1 MSGAEKGTRCRVN
14 FASDGVHADV
24 ASGTTI
30 LEACQ
35 AAGVPI
41 DAVCGGTGKCGR
53 CKVRPKGEFSPGD
66 VRSLTDLERETGVVL
81 ACEATVEGDL
91 EVDILPRSRIREHQI
106 LTRTP
111 EAKVSKPTPW
121 LRKVLLDL
129 PKATLYDNTADFE
142 RIQRALGDRGYTMP
156 IETLR
161 NMPHVLRSGDW
172 KVTATLADL
181 EGREEITRL
190 EPGDNCDCLLG
201 LAVDIG
207 TTTVVGHI
215 VDLLTGEVLA
225 TASEYNRQISRGEDV
240 IARMMYSEEK
250 GVKELTDL
258 ARRTVNTV
266 IAKLLEEVSRGRD
279 SPVTS
284 LDLVGASMAGNTI
297 MTHFFVGVDTRF
309 IRLEPYVP
317 VAHHMPPRSG
327 YDLGMDIHPS
337 SEVLLFPS
345 RAGYLGGDVVA
356 DVLASGMHRSDD
368 VSMLIDVGTN
378 GEIVLGCA
386 DWLVSCACSAGPA
399 FEGGEVSCGI
409 RAMHGA
415 IDRIR
420 VNDDLTVSYHV
431 IGDEKPTG
439 ICGSGLIDL
448 IAEMYEHGVIDRK
461 ARIQSLPTDR
471 VRRVDGGLEFV
482 VEWRDR
488 LGEGATADLVVTDP
502 DLQNVL
508 RTKAAIFGAATVLLK
523 KMGERLDG
531 LDSLVIAGGFGNHLD
546 IDRAVSIGMF
556 PDIPREKYRFIGN
569 GALEGARLALLSE
582 DMRKDMVEIF
592 EEMTYIELSVDN
604 DFYNEFTSS
613 LFIPHTDLAK
623 FPSFKERPL
632 PEGAK

>member
-1 MSGAEKGTRCRVN
+1 MSGGEKGTTCAVS
-14 FASDGVHADV
+14 FSPDGVVVDV
-24 ASGTTI
+24 ERGITV
-30 LEACQ
+30 LEACHV
-35 AAGVPI
+35 AGIAI

-53 CKVRPKGEFSPGD
+53 CKIRPKGGFDPGD
-66 VRSLTDLERETGVVL
+66 TSTLTDGERSAGVVL
-81 ACEATVEGDL
+81 ACEATVTGDL
-91 EVDILPRSRIREHQI
+91 EVEVLPRSRIREHQI
-106 LTRTP
+106 LTSTS
-111 EAKVSKPTPW
+111 EAPVERLTPW
-121 LRKVLLDL
+121 LKKTLLEL

-142 RIQRALGDRGYTMP
+142 RVQRALGDRELEMP
-156 IETLR
+156 IVTLR
-161 NMPHVLRSGDW
+161 NMPHVVRNGDW
-172 KVTATLADL
+172 TVTATIADL
-181 EGREEITRL
+181 EGRGEITRL
-190 EPGDNCDCLLG
+190 EPGDRCGCLLG

-207 TTTVVGHI
+207 TTTVVGQLI
-215 VDLLTGEVLA
+215 DLLTGNVLA
-225 TASEYNRQISRGEDV
+225 SASEYNRQISRGEDV

-258 ARRTVNTV
+258 ARGTVNSV
-266 IAKLLEEVSRGRD
+266 IGKLLEEVSRGRGN
-279 SPVTS
+279 PVTAF
-284 LDLVGASMAGNTI
+284 DLVGASIAGNTI

-368 VSMLIDVGTN
+368 ITMLIDVGTN
-378 GEIVLGCA
+378 GEIVLGC
-386 DWLVSCACSAGPA
+386 DEWLVSCACSAGPA
-399 FEGGEVSCGI
+399 FEGGEVSCGM

-415 IDRIR
+415 MDRIR
-420 VNDDLTVSYHV
+420 INDDLTTSYHV
-431 IGDEKPTG
+431 IGDEPPNG

-448 IAEMYEHGVIDRK
+448 VAEMYEHGIIDRK
-461 ARIQSLPTDR
+461 ARIQSLPTRR
-471 VRRVDGGLEFV
+471 VRQGDEGAEYVIEH
-482 VEWRDR
+482 RDR
-488 LGEGATADLVVTDP
+488 LGKGAAGDLVVTDA

-523 KMGERLDG
+523 KMSEDQDD

-582 DMRKDMVEIF
+582 EMRNDMVEIF

-604 DFYNEFTSS
+604 DFYDEFSSS
-613 LFIPHTDLAK
+613 LFIPHTDLEK
-623 FPSFKERPL
+623 FPSFRERKP
-632 PEGAK
+632 PEAAK

>member
-1 MSGAEKGTRCRVN
+1 
-14 FASDGVHADV
+14 V
-24 ASGTTI
+24 A
-30 LEACQ
+30 
-35 AAGVPI
+35 I
-41 DAVCGGTGKCGR
+41 DAVCAGVGKCGR
-53 CKVRPKGEFSPGD
+53 CKVRPKGGFDPGD
-66 VRSLTDLERETGVVL
+66 TAILTEDELASGVVL
-81 ACEATVEGDL
+81 ACQATIAGDL
-91 EVDILPRSRIREHQI
+91 EVEVLPRSRIREHQI

-111 EAKVSKPTPW
+111 ETTVAVLSPW
-121 LRKVLLDL
+121 LKKVLLEL
-129 PKATLYDNTADFE
+129 PKATLSDNIADFE
-142 RIQRALGDRGYTMP
+142 RVQRVLGDRRWAMR
-156 IETLR
+156 IDTLR
-161 NMPHVLRSGDW
+161 NMPHVLRAGDW
-172 KVTATLADL
+172 TVTATLADL
-181 EGREEITRL
+181 EGREDITRL
-190 EPGDNCDCLLG
+190 EPGDRRGCLLG

-207 TTTVVGHI
+207 TTTVVGQL
-215 VDLLTGEVLA
+215 VDLLTGNILV

-240 IARMMYSEEK
+240 IARMMYSEEN

-258 ARRTVNTV
+258 ARKTVNSV
-266 IAKLLEEVSRGRD
+266 IAKLLEDVSRGRER
-279 SPVTS
+279 PVTS
-284 LDLVGASMAGNTI
+284 MDLVGASIAGNTI

-378 GEIVLGCA
+378 GEIVLGCNE
-386 DWLVSCACSAGPA
+386 WLVSCACSAGPA
-399 FEGGEVSCGI
+399 FEGGEVSCGM

-415 IDRIR
+415 IDRMRI
-420 VNDDLTVSYHV
+420 NDDFTTAYHV
-431 IGDEKPTG
+431 IANELPNG

-448 IAEMYEHGVIDRK
+448 VAEMYEHGVIDRK
-461 ARIQSLPTDR
+461 ARIQDIPTNR
-471 VRRVDGGLEFV
+471 VRRNDSGLEFV
-482 VEWRDR
+482 VERRDR
-488 LGEGATADLVVTDP
+488 LGKGATADLVVTDA

-523 KMGERLDG
+523 KMGKRLDD
-531 LDSLVIAGGFGNHLD
+531 LHSLVIAGGFGNHLD

-604 DFYNEFTSS
+604 DFYDEFSSS

-623 FPSFKERPL
+623 FPSFKERLL
-632 PEGAK
+632 PEAAK

>member
-1 MSGAEKGTRCRVN
+1 MSGGEKGTYCRVS
-14 FASDGVHADV
+14 FSSDGVSADV
-24 ASGTTI
+24 PRGTTV
-30 LEACQ
+30 LEACR
-35 AAGVPI
+35 AAGVAI

-53 CKVRPKGEFSPGD
+53 CKVRPEGDFNPGD
-66 VRSLTDLERETGVVL
+66 QSTLTEEERSSGVVL
-81 ACEATVEGDL
+81 ACEATVSGDL
-91 EVDILPRSRIREHQI
+91 EIEVLPRSRIREHQI
-106 LTRTP
+106 LTRTSGFAVP
-111 EAKVSKPTPW
+111 EPTPW
-121 LRKVLLDL
+121 LRKVLLEL

-142 RIQRALGDRGYTMP
+142 RILRVLGDRSLNMP
-156 IETLR
+156 IDTLR
-161 NMPHVLRSGDW
+161 NMPHVLRAGEW
-172 KVTATLADL
+172 RITATLANL

-190 EPGDNCDCLLG
+190 EPGDRCGCLLG
-201 LAVDIG
+201 LAVDVG
-207 TTTVVGHI
+207 TTTIVGQV
-215 VDLLTGEVLA
+215 VDLLSGEVLA

-258 ARRTVNTV
+258 ARRTVNSV
-266 IAKLLEEVSRGRD
+266 IAKLLEEVSIGREH
-279 SPVTS
+279 PVTS
-284 LDLVGASMAGNTI
+284 LDLVGASIAGNTI

-317 VAHHMPPRSG
+317 VAHRMPPRSG

-378 GEIVLGCA
+378 GEIVLGC
-386 DWLVSCACSAGPA
+386 DEWLVSCACSAGPA
-399 FEGGEVSCGI
+399 FEGGEVSSGM
-409 RAMHGA
+409 RAMRGA

-420 VNDDLTVSYHV
+420 VNDDFTASYHT
-431 IGDEKPTG
+431 IGDEPPNG

-448 IAEMYEHGVIDRK
+448 VAEMYEHGVIDRK
-461 ARIQSLPTDR
+461 ARIQNLPTDR
-471 VRRVDGGLEFV
+471 VRRADGELEFV
-482 VEWRDR
+482 VEWQDR
-488 LGEGATADLVVTDP
+488 LGEGSTGDLVVTDA

-523 KMGERLDG
+523 KMGERLDD

-556 PDIPREKYRFIGN
+556 PDIPRGKYRFIGN

-582 DMRKDMVEIF
+582 DMRKDVVEIF
-592 EEMTYIELSVDN
+592 EKMTYVELSVDN
-604 DFYNEFTSS
+604 DFYTEFSSS

-623 FPSFKERPL
+623 FPSFRERPT
-632 PEGAK
+632 PEAAK